1 MEVEGSDLDLWYF
14 KASPLFI
21 PCHKHLNIHDNCVH
35 LVLILKP
42 ILTRITVDII
52 NRITYQLKEAMHR
65 LVVAPD
71 RADLNIV
78 KVRLPPP
85 SGR

>member
-1 MEVEGSDLDLWYF
+1 MKLDWSGEICEDIL
-14 KASPLFI
+14 KQALFI
-21 PCHKHLNIHDNCVH
+21 PCHKHLDIHNNVVH

-42 ILTRITVDII
+42 ILTGITVDII
-52 NRITYQLKEAMHR
+52 NRRMYQPKEAMRR
-65 LVVAPD
+65 LVVTAD
-71 RADLNIV
+71 RADLNMV